1 MISIS
6 VVDDNL
12 AFYNVLYFAYIN
24 IFLKRPTQIGQ
35 TYSMLHSAGQDNSFC
50 VALFFRNNSGILTY
64 RF

>member
-24 IFLKRPTQIGQ
+24 ILKKKANTNRTN
-35 TYSMLHSAGQDNSFC
+35 LLNVVHGQDNSFC
-50 VALFFRNNSGILTY
+50 DALFFPGITLA
-64 RF
+64 F